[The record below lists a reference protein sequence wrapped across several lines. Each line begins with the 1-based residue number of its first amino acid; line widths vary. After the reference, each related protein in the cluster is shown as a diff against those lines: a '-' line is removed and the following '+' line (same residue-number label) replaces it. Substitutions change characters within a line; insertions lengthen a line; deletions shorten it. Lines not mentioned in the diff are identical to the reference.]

1 MNFIKNL
8 YFFLFLLLSIIIV
21 LLFIFLNKYKIEK
34 IIDKLE
40 ANNNV
45 IINLTNQPNWKFSP
59 EIKVDFTSN
68 IQNRTKQFYAEDVNF
83 SFIQPYKIAP
93 MNFDINIPSL
103 FIEGLQIKLVKL
115 FGNYNIVNKKI
126 NIKNIEGKIGN
137 GNFNISGSIIL
148 LNNQPI
154 KLKGSLNNIYL
165 NQILKQLNLAN
176 WKRLEIRLSANNYEV
191 TSQLKSNEIL
201 LKNFHGNIPVTGS
214 IYLVSSEEEKFGVA
228 LLNILVAQL
237 LPDYK
242 NLSKSLSQIL
252 NNYTNKPVLFEG
264 IIEIKNGVLHTSNLT
279 AINKNN
285 RIKIEGMFD
294 MITNNFDTKLF
305 FIESEKIVVE
315 AKIQGDLE
323 NPRIEIINENKS
335 FDSEKINNDLNKV
348 FEEGINTLI
357 DKLLILNE

>member
-1 MNFIKNL
+1 MTFIKNIF
-8 YFFLFLLLSIIIV
+8 FFLFLFFCITIV
-21 LLFIFLNKYKIEK
+21 LLFIYLDKYKIEK
-34 IIDKLE
+34 IIDRLE
-40 ANNNV
+40 TDNNI
-45 IINLTNQPNWKFSP
+45 IINLTNQPNWKFSSG
-59 EIKVDFTSN
+59 IKVDFTTK
-68 IQNRTKQFYAEDVNF
+68 IQNKENQFYTEDANF
-83 SFIQPYKIAP
+83 SFVQPYKIAP
-93 MNFDINIPSL
+93 VNFDINIPSL

-115 FGNYNIVNKKI
+115 FGNYNLINKKI
-126 NIKNIEGKIGN
+126 NFNNIEGKIGN
-137 GNFNISGSIIL
+137 GDFSSSGSISL

-154 KLKGSLNNIYL
+154 KLNGNLNNIYL

-191 TSQLKSNEIL
+191 SSQLKSNKIY
-201 LKNFHGNIPVTGS
+201 LKNFHGNIPITGS

-242 NLSKSLSQIL
+242 NLSKSLSQII

-279 AINKNN
+279 AINNN
-285 RIKIEGMFD
+285 NKIQINGTFEMVS
-294 MITNNFDTKLF
+294 NNFDIKLF

-315 AKIQGDLE
+315 AKIEGDLE
-323 NPRIEIINENKS
+323 NPKIEIINENKS
-335 FDSEKINNDLNKV
+335 FDSEKITNDLIKV
-348 FEEGINTLI
+348 FGEDINTLI